1 MIYYILKYYSYIYIT
16 SLQNN
21 NLCQYKLNYHLN
33 RKIDWRKK
41 RKKYDIITDVIK
53 HRSMSRKNIFTR
65 GGGKKLHRRNCND
78 ATKNHHVRSME
89 FIPPIVSLLY
99 DSEIHF
105 SSGISPVFRKRITA
119 PFPANLPYFR

>member
-1 MIYYILKYYSYIYIT
+1 MIYHILKYYSYIYIT

-21 NLCQYKLNYHLN
+21 NFYHDTILNYHFG
-33 RKIDWRKK
+33 KIDSKKK
-41 RKKYDIITDVIK
+41 RMLLNDRCRVKIF
-53 HRSMSRKNIFTR
+53 SR
-65 GGGKKLHRRNCND
+65 GEGKKLHRLNCND

-105 SSGISPVFRKRITA
+105 SSGISPGIS
-119 PFPANLPYFR
+119 

>member
-1 MIYYILKYYSYIYIT
+1 ML
-16 SLQNN
+16 
-21 NLCQYKLNYHLN
+21 LNIDRY
-33 RKIDWRKK
+33 RVKIF
-41 RKKYDIITDVIK
+41 
-53 HRSMSRKNIFTR
+53 SR
-65 GGGKKLHRRNCND
+65 GEGEKKLHRRNCND

-99 DSEIHF
+99 DYEIHF

>member
-1 MIYYILKYYSYIYIT
+1 MIYHILKYYSYIYIT

-21 NLCQYKLNYHLN
+21 NFYPDTILNYHFG
-33 RKIDWRKK
+33 KIDSKK
-41 RKKYDIITDVIK
+41 KKNVIK
-53 HRSMSRKNIFTR
+53 CRVKIFSR
-65 GGGKKLHRRNCND
+65 GEGKKLHRLNCND

-105 SSGISPVFRKRITA
+105 SSGISLGIS
-119 PFPANLPYFR
+119 